1 MTKNKLMFL
10 TLIAGALLSLQVA
23 QAQTWSTAGSTCEPG
38 SDSLGLYVYSNG
50 SFEFATGETG
60 QISTRCLVNNPLDAG
75 AVKWTTL
82 TMGYQDPDGRGGD
95 YEVQASLQRVHKAS
109 GAHDVIVTID
119 SDSYT
124 TTSATSKS
132 VTFTHTFDFTNYS
145 YWVALRVNRND
156 SVFSPSVWFAS
167 LK

>member
-1 MTKNKLMFL
+1 MKNKLMFFA
-10 TLIAGALLSLQVA
+10 LIVGALLPLQVA

-38 SDSLGLYVYSNG
+38 SDSIGFYQYSNA
-50 SFEFATGETG
+50 SFEFADWGATG
-60 QISTRCLVNNPLDAG
+60 QISTRCLVNNPLDSG
-75 AVKWTTL
+75 AVKWKTL

-124 TTSATSKS
+124 TTAATSKS
-132 VTFTHTFDFTNYS
+132 ITFTHTFDFVNYA

-156 SVFSPSVWFAS
+156 SAFSPSVWFAS